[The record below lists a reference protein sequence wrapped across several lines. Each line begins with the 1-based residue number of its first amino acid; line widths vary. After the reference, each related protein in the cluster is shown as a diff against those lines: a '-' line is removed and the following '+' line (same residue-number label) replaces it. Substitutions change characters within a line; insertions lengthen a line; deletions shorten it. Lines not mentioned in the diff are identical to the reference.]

1 MVLNKLFVDI
11 EMEDTISNIDYN
23 IDVKA
28 KTSNWSFSNQTFK
41 WISEVESTLQIK
53 YDDAHDGR
61 VKLL

>member
-1 MVLNKLFVDI
+1 VVLNKLFVDI

-28 KTSNWSFSNQTFK
+28 KTSNWSSSNQTFK
-41 WISEVESTLQIK
+41 WISKVESTLQIK